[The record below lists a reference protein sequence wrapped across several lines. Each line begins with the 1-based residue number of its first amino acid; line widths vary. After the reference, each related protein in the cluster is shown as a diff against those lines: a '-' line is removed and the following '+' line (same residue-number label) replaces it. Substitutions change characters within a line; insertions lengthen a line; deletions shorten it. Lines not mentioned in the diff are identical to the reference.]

1 MLSQERL
8 SLLTQMAHGMAV
20 HFGPSCEVVIHDLT
34 TDDLE
39 HTVVHIENGQV
50 SGRKEGD
57 GPSHAVLDFIRQGRA
72 PEEDQLAYLTRTPD
86 GKILKSS
93 TLYIK
98 SPKGEVE
105 AIFAIN
111 FDVSALLTVENV
123 LKPLISPK
131 AVPQQEPAR
140 ITRSVGDLLDDL
152 IRESVELIGKP
163 VALMDR
169 DDKIKAIRFLNDAG
183 AMLITKSGDKI
194 STYFGISK
202 YTLYSY
208 LDENKN

>member
-20 HFGPSCEVVIHDLT
+20 HFGSACEVVIHDLT

-50 SGRKEGD
+50 SGRKVGD
-57 GPSHAVLDFIRQGRA
+57 GPSHVVLDFLREGGPA
-72 PEEDQLAYLTRTPD
+72 EEDQLAYLTRTPD

-93 TLYIK
+93 SLYIRN
-98 SPKGEVE
+98 PEGVVE
-105 AIFAIN
+105 AIFSIN
-111 FDVSALLTVENV
+111 FDVSALLTVESV
-123 LKPLISPK
+123 LRPLVSPQAALQRKP
-131 AVPQQEPAR
+131 ER
-140 ITRSVGDLLDDL
+140 ITRSVGDLLEDL

-169 DDKIKAIRFLNDAG
+169 EDKIKAVRFLNDAG

-194 STYFGISK
+194 ASYFGISK

-208 LDENKN
+208 LDEHKA